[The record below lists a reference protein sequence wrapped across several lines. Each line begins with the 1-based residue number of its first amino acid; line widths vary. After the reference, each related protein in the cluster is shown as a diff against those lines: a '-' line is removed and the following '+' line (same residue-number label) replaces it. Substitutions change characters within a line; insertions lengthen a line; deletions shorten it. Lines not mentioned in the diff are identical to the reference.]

1 MVLDLFILGCLK
13 EKPLDMDF
21 LIETA
26 KFIRLDKWT
35 NYKKDLLLDR
45 INILED
51 LNFIKIYKN
60 EEKNK
65 EKHHNYI
72 ATENGIFYFK
82 KEIKKYL
89 DGEEVNMGMLILF
102 LTFSE
107 HFSTHEIR
115 NLLEAK
121 LLKLND
127 KMDELQKIVPQKF
140 SECMNTLGYLSLK
153 TSLDFRKKEI
163 LLYEDLLEHV
173 KSDENWK
180 INLNL

>member
-26 KFIRLDKWT
+26 EFIRIDKWT

-65 EKHHNYI
+65 EKHHSYF
-72 ATENGIFYFK
+72 ATDNGIFYFK

-115 NLLEAK
+115 NLIEAK

-127 KMDELQKIVPQKF
+127 KLDELQKVITPKL
-140 SECMNTLGYLSLK
+140 SEYMSTLGYLSLK

-163 LLYEDLLEHV
+163 LLYESLLEHV